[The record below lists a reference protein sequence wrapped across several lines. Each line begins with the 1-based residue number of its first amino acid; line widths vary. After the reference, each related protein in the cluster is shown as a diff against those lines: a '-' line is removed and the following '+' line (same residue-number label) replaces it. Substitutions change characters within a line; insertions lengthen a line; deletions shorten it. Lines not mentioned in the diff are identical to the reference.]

1 MFYNILYYTIF
12 CQCVRNWFLQRWPCS
27 WVCLSSKCLFFVLVL
42 LLWTSQRGPEV
53 CLLFC
58 DIMFSTHFKSWID
71 RTVFKNFPFFSLY
84 PSISHLRYRPAK
96 LALANY
102 LGKQLSAIAALILF
116 GKQID
121 QRVEGWLVFSCHAEE
136 FPAPVWLYFGTEAQ
150 WLANY
155 LHEPAVNPSPQ
166 RYSVVPYSE
175 IVIIKE
181 KYWAKAKVRKY
192 SNFITWVMGV
202 RWNLG
207 DMEGLET
214 RWNKRGGLG
223 VAELNRALLLVKAAV
238 QVQGMSNGTPSPR
251 GLCSADWV
259 HAPCLSIHTTC
270 QIPASDTFKRYLKY
284 LPLLNLSR
292 AFPT

>member
-1 MFYNILYYTIF
+1 MCLS
-12 CQCVRNWFLQRWPCS
+12 VRNWILLRWPCS
-27 WVCLSSKCLFFVLVL
+27 WVCLISECLFFVLVL
-42 LLWTSQRGPEV
+42 LPRTSQRGPEV

-71 RTVFKNFPFFSLY
+71 RMVCKHFAFFSLY

-102 LGKQLSAIAALILF
+102 LGKQLSTIAALVVF

-121 QRVEGWLVFSCHAEE
+121 QRVEGWLFFSCHGEE
-136 FPAPVWLYFGTEAQ
+136 FPTPVWLCDSFKTEAQ
-150 WLANY
+150 WLANS
-155 LHEPAVNPSPQ
+155 LHEPAVNSSPQ
-166 RYSVVPYSE
+166 RYSVVPCSE
-175 IVIIKE
+175 IVIIK
-181 KYWAKAKVRKY
+181 KKKIDLRPRY

-202 RWNLG
+202 RCNLG
-207 DMEGLET
+207 DVEGLET
-214 RWNKRGGLG
+214 YWNERWGLG

-238 QVQGMSNGTPSPR
+238 QVQGMSNGTPSPT

-259 HAPCLSIHTTC
+259 HVPVLSIHTTC
-270 QIPASDTFKRYLKY
+270 QTPASDTFKKYPKY
-284 LPLLNLSR
+284 LLLLNLSR